1 MDIFLIRH
9 GQSATN
15 ALENIRDRLLDPP
28 LTELGQ
34 DQAEILAQHLAKGT
48 THDVITSANMGTA
61 KPQVRQGYGITSLY
75 CSPMYRSLQTA
86 LPVAQALGLTPELWI
101 DIHERGGMWLNR
113 GEPEG
118 IVGYPGR
125 TNSEIAAE
133 FPGYKLAP
141 GITDRGWWTGG
152 YEDAA
157 GCAARAIRVSS
168 DLLDRAQTEGRVA
181 IITHGNFMDVLLKA
195 LLGQLPGDHIH
206 YRHHNT
212 AITRISVAE
221 GSPIDIQ
228 SLNQID
234 HLPPDL
240 VS

>member
-15 ALENIRDRLLDPP
+15 ALENIRDRLVDPP
-28 LTELGQ
+28 LTDLGQ
-34 DQAEILAQHLAKGT
+34 EQAEILAQHLATGT
-48 THDVITSANMGTA
+48 THDVIASVTMGTS

-86 LPVAQALGLTPELWI
+86 RPVAQALGLTPELWV
-101 DIHERGGMWLNR
+101 DIHERGGMWLNH

-125 TNSEIAAE
+125 TTSDIAAE
-133 FPGYKLAP
+133 FPGFKLTP
-141 GITDRGWWTGG
+141 GITDRGWWTGA

-157 GCAARAIRVSS
+157 GCAARAIRVASE
-168 DLLDRAQTEGRVA
+168 LLDRAQTEDRVA
-181 IITHGNFMDVLLKA
+181 VITHGGFMDVLLKA
-195 LLGQLPGDHIH
+195 LLNQLPGDQIH

-212 AITRISVAE
+212 AITRVSVAA
-221 GSPIDIQ
+221 GNPIDVR
-228 SLNQID
+228 SLNQVD